1 MPTMTVSASRPL
13 ESPCALFIEPDRSLA
28 LLVRAILSQHSIDVL
43 AAESPADAQDVWRAG
58 RVQAIILDCDARA
71 VNLRELLRLMEH
83 DRLQVPVVVLSSFP
97 PDIEEQLAD
106 ARIHSFVRKPFD
118 NDAFALLIRSL
129 TEAPRPLIV

>member
-97 PDIEEQLAD
+97 PTSKSSSPTRAFTRSS
-106 ARIHSFVRKPFD
+106 ASHSTMTPSRCSSVRSPKRRVP
-118 NDAFALLIRSL
+118 
-129 TEAPRPLIV
+129 